1 MHLGNQLSPN
11 FLLLLLNFLSL
22 LISHLCRPKLNLLTR
37 KGRESRRARRYWR
50 LGDLALC
57 LKKRPSGLPSSKRL
71 DKRGKEAQRGEKIK
85 HLSLRLSFQLQ
96 CSMVS
101 PWGITHPS
109 GIFVEAMDATWPQLW
124 RRLYYSPMT
133 WPSCGL
139 SRGIR
144 FSLTSKDIWAWYAPI
159 LIFFLSF
166 FFTSLWLFVRLLTLF
181 F

>member
-1 MHLGNQLSPN
+1 MDLSDSQDEFEVFNRPLSPESTSVDLVHHQEVGIITLDEMGIQRKSKRSLLDLSPSLKRMHLGNQLSPN

-22 LISHLCRPKLNLLTR
+22 LLSHLYRPELNLLTR

-101 PWGITHPS
+101 P
-109 GIFVEAMDATWPQLW
+109 
-124 RRLYYSPMT
+124 
-133 WPSCGL
+133 
-139 SRGIR
+139 
-144 FSLTSKDIWAWYAPI
+144 
-159 LIFFLSF
+159 
-166 FFTSLWLFVRLLTLF
+166 
-181 F
+181 